1 MLKLLGLLLNTKT
14 IHLSSVNIFLHNYRL
29 TNNKQLTILELS
41 NKQQQLKR
49 ITTMKNIFSAST
61 INTYINAAGIPVFQA
76 TWNNN
81 DAAKKEI
88 EQILEMKVGKRNAD
102 NEIYYKVNDYCN
114 NFDMNSSAEFL
125 YKKCYEQFKNVVK
138 DKSKLDS
145 IIWTVLD

>member
-1 MLKLLGLLLNTKT
+1 MN
-14 IHLSSVNIFLHNYRL
+14 
-29 TNNKQLTILELS
+29 
-41 NKQQQLKR
+41 
-49 ITTMKNIFSAST
+49 KNIFSAST
-61 INTYINAAGIPVFQA
+61 INTYINAAGIPVFQV

-88 EQILEMKVGKRNAD
+88 EQILEMKVGKRCAD

-138 DKSKLDS
+138 DKRKLDS

>member
-1 MLKLLGLLLNTKT
+1 MAHKNK
-14 IHLSSVNIFLHNYRL
+14 NEEIF
-29 TNNKQLTILELS
+29 
-41 NKQQQLKR
+41 
-49 ITTMKNIFSAST
+49 TTDAST
-61 INTYINAAGIPVFQA
+61 FKMFINNNCIPVFQA

-88 EQILEMKVGKRNAD
+88 EQILEMKVGKRCAD

-114 NFDMNSSAEFL
+114 NFDMNSSAAFL
-125 YKKCYEQFKNVVK
+125 YKKCYEQFKNEIK

>member
-1 MLKLLGLLLNTKT
+1 
-14 IHLSSVNIFLHNYRL
+14 
-29 TNNKQLTILELS
+29 
-41 NKQQQLKR
+41 
-49 ITTMKNIFSAST
+49 MKNIFSAST
-61 INTYINAAGIPVFQA
+61 INTYINAAGIPVIQA

-88 EQILEMKVGKRNAD
+88 ERILEMKVGKRCAD

-125 YKKCYEQFKNVVK
+125 YKKCAEHFKNEVK
-138 DKSKLDS
+138 DEYELDS

>member
-1 MLKLLGLLLNTKT
+1 
-14 IHLSSVNIFLHNYRL
+14 
-29 TNNKQLTILELS
+29 
-41 NKQQQLKR
+41 
-49 ITTMKNIFSAST
+49 MKNIFSAST

-88 EQILEMKVGKRNAD
+88 EQILEMKVGKRCAD

-125 YKKCYEQFKNVVK
+125 YKKCYDQFKNEIK

>member
-1 MLKLLGLLLNTKT
+1 
-14 IHLSSVNIFLHNYRL
+14 
-29 TNNKQLTILELS
+29 
-41 NKQQQLKR
+41 
-49 ITTMKNIFSAST
+49 MKNIFSAT
-61 INTYINAAGIPVFQA
+61 NINTHINAAGIPVVQV

-88 EQILEMKVGKRNAD
+88 ERILEMKVGKRCAD

-125 YKKCYEQFKNVVK
+125 YKKCAEHFKNEVK
-138 DKSKLDS
+138 DEYELDE